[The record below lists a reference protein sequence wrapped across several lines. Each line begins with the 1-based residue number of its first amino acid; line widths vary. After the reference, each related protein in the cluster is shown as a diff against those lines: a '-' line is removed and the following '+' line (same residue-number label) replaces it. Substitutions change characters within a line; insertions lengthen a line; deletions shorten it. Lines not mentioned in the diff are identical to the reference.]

1 MSNNS
6 TLISSSVIAQSGIAF
21 GTSGA
26 RGLVTQFTPDV
37 CAAFSLAFISGIQRI
52 LLLHK

>member
-1 MSNNS
+1 MSDNS
-6 TLISSSVIAQSGIAF
+6 KLVSATVIAQSGVVF

-37 CAAFSLAFISGIQRI
+37 CAAFAVALAAASAAS
-52 LLLHK
+52 